1 MAPLVAAC
9 RLPPRAAAPSLRR
22 TPHAA
27 AACCLRPAPP
37 CRRPQLLRRPP
48 PLRPATR
55 AQASGDARVPQS
67 APSPG
72 AAPSPPPPALPPPP
86 PPGAPAD
93 AGRAYRTVLRALS
106 NLPLALGEMA
116 TLAALSAVG
125 TVIEQNK
132 ARIGTAQR
140 PGGRLRAQGATAAA
154 SLLAR
159 VRRGAARCGCGW
171 VSPTQR

>member
-27 AACCLRPAPP
+27 AACLRPAPP
-37 CRRPQLLRRPP
+37 CRRPQLRRPP
-48 PLRPATR
+48 ALRPATR
-55 AQASGDARVPQS
+55 THASGDARAPQS

-72 AAPSPPPPALPPPP
+72 AAPPPPPPAFPPPP

-93 AGRAYRTVLRALS
+93 AGRAYRTALRALS

-116 TLAALSAVG
+116 TLAGLSAVG

-132 ARIGTAQR
+132 ARISTAQR
-140 PGGRLRAQGATAAA
+140 LGMRPHA
-154 SLLAR
+154 
-159 VRRGAARCGCGW
+159 
-171 VSPTQR
+171 